1 MNRVLRQARPDG
13 ISAQE
18 FRFAEVWNFGI
29 FFCLPILAELTTLL
43 KIAAIAYL
51 STYEHTA
58 ILPPDKLGGLE

>member
-13 ISAQE
+13 ISAQD
-18 FRFAEVWNFGI
+18 AEVWNFGI

-51 STYEHTA
+51 STYEHTP
-58 ILPPDKLGGLE
+58 ILLPAKLGGME